1 MDVIAIC
8 KKKHSQKVTHMN
20 RTSIIIVC
28 AIAIAIVAI
37 AAAAVLLTQEK
48 SDEYRSS
55 DSTGRLMIMGNANN
69 DDYLDQS
76 DIDALEKLKGTSD
89 WANDHPLADAN
100 NDGSI
105 TQADIDMVKRMV
117 KREAMDI
124 YYAYSSDSGLNIS
137 KVSYPIKNYLM
148 VGDDVSIALQSISAT
163 SKCKGVAVSDF
174 SDPINSW
181 VGNLAHIGDKSTS
194 ADVALATIVADKD
207 TVLITS
213 AASRYLTN
221 QDAFELAGIKVIR
234 MNLGTGTSGN
244 IAANYGLLTMGYL
257 LGLEDKANEVVKF
270 SDDLIK
276 QIQDKVGGIQD
287 SKRAKAIVANRTAN
301 ISGKTSEY
309 YYIAKL
315 AGAKNMIDENSSY
328 TSFNVSKGDD
338 WLYGMDVDYIL
349 HFTSLGYGDADKQK
363 TFSSYDT
370 NFKETDAYKAHNYYL
385 MNANMPTAIGVAFS
399 AAAMY
404 PDLFSEDFGYNA
416 LNEYIQKYTCL
427 PSGYDAKTSG
437 AFFQMSS

>member
-1 MDVIAIC
+1 
-8 KKKHSQKVTHMN
+8 MN

-76 DIDALEKLKGTSD
+76 DIDALEKLKVTSD

-100 NDGSI
+100 NDGGI

-194 ADVALATIVADKD
+194 ADVALATNVADKD

-315 AGAKNMIDENSSY
+315 AGAKNMIDENSSF

-338 WLYGMDVDYIL
+338 WLYGVDVDYIL
-349 HFTSLGYGDADKQK
+349 HFTSLGYGNVDKAE
-363 TFSSYDT
+363 TFSTYDA
-370 NFKETDAYKAHNYYL
+370 NFKLTDAYKDHNYYL
-385 MNANMPTAIGVAFS
+385 MNANMPTCACVAFS
-399 AAAMY
+399 AEAMY
-404 PDLFSEDFGYNA
+404 SDLIEDGYA
-416 LNEYIQKYTCL
+416 YGVLQDYVKKFTCL
-427 PSGYDAKTSG
+427 PDTYDVKNSG
-437 AFFQMSS
+437 AMFFMSS